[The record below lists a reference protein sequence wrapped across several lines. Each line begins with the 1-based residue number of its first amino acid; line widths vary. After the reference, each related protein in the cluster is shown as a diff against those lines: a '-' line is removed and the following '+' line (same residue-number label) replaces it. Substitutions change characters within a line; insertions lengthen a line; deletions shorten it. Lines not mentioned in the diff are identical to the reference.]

1 MKYSTQCL
9 EIFEMHQIPV
19 EVKDNGM
26 HLQVMG
32 ITGFINFWPA
42 TGVWIYK
49 DITQCSNHLPGFGI
63 YTLLRHCR
71 EDLDK

>member
-9 EIFEMHQIPV
+9 EIFERYDIPV
-19 EVKDNGM
+19 EIRDKGNQ
-26 HLQVMG
+26 LQVMG
-32 ITGFINFWPA
+32 IIGFIDFWPA
-42 TGVWIYK
+42 TGVWVYK
-49 DITQCSNHLPGFGI
+49 DITQRSHLPGFGI